1 MNRKNSFITIT
12 SLIVFLLTLG
22 SFISGAKYLEY
33 MIFDII
39 PIGNLLVPA
48 ALISISSL
56 AIQIKQES
64 KLIRIASIVSIIA
77 ALGWFPIGIILS
89 GNTEL
94 NFVNDASDS
103 ANFELLTF
111 TLVGIAVLVFLTSI
125 GIRITSTI
133 KRNHTPE

>member
-1 MNRKNSFITIT
+1 
-12 SLIVFLLTLG
+12 
-22 SFISGAKYLEY
+22 

>member
-1 MNRKNSFITIT
+1 MNRRNSIITLT
-12 SLIVFLLTLG
+12 SIFLLLFTVG
-22 SFISGAKYLEY
+22 SFLSGAKFLEY
-33 MIFDII
+33 LIFDII

-89 GNTEL
+89 GNIEL

-103 ANFELLTF
+103 ATFELLTF

>member
-1 MNRKNSFITIT
+1 MNRRNSIITLTTI
-12 SLIVFLLTLG
+12 FLLLFTVG
-22 SFISGAKYLEY
+22 SFLSGSKYLEY
-33 MIFDII
+33 LIFDLI

-48 ALISISSL
+48 GLISISSL
-56 AIQIKQES
+56 AFQIEQES

-103 ANFELLTF
+103 ATFELLTF